1 MLRLSIKMATI
12 LYELIRDIN
21 DPDLDTIR
29 GQYINV
35 IV

>member
-1 MLRLSIKMATI
+1 MLKLQIKLATI
-12 LYELIRDIN
+12 LYEFIRDIN

-29 GQYINV
+29 GQHINI